1 MHILHEKSL
10 LSRASM
16 ENSNNRNAEAPFTV
30 ESTPSPFPS
39 PPAWGRGRGEGAAWK
54 TTEYVRNIYI
64 IAELRKG
71 CITPET
77 YELVSFA
84 RAIGKG
90 KKPVFL
96 LPGKKIV
103 EQAGEISQKTGCD
116 TLVLFGDHLEHYNV
130 LSYTHALMEILQEE
144 AAAWVCLPHTSMG
157 YDLAP
162 RLAVLLKAA
171 CITGVESAGDGS
183 LGRPVYS
190 GRFIEE
196 IVPKTPRVV
205 VTVLPGAFRFSQ
217 ETVGPAGG
225 VKVMKAAFTEVP
237 SRTLGIAESVHR
249 DSALKDAEVIISAGR
264 GIGKKENVSL
274 VKRLAAVFPRSA
286 VGASRSACDLG
297 WLERKHQIGTTGQT
311 VSPKLYIACGIS
323 GAFQHV
329 SGMRGAQTIVAI
341 NSDIHAPIFQVAH
354 YGIVEDL
361 ETFIPLLIEATS
373 CTVPF
378 R

>member
-1 MHILHEKSL
+1 
-10 LSRASM
+10 M
-16 ENSNNRNAEAPFTV
+16 ENPT
-30 ESTPSPFPS
+30 
-39 PPAWGRGRGEGAAWK
+39 
-54 TTEYVRNIYI
+54 IYM

-71 CITPET
+71 CVTQET

-84 RAIGKG
+84 RVIGKG
-90 KKPVFL
+90 RKPVFL
-96 LPGKKIV
+96 VLGKDIE
-103 EQAGEISQKTGCD
+103 EQAHEISQKTGCD
-116 TLVLFGDHLEHYNV
+116 ALVLFGDHVEQNNA
-130 LSYTHALMEILQEE
+130 LSYAHALMEILQPE

-183 LGRPVYS
+183 LSRSIHS

-196 IVPKTPRVV
+196 IVPNTPRVV
-205 VTVLPGAFRFSQ
+205 VTVLPGAFHPD
-217 ETVGPAGG
+217 EEAAGPSGG
-225 VKVMKAAFTEVP
+225 VNVMKAAFTEVP
-237 SRTLGIAESVHR
+237 SRTLGTAESIHR
-249 DSALKDAEVIISAGR
+249 DSALKDAEVIVSAGR

-311 VSPKLYIACGIS
+311 VSPRLYIACGIS

-341 NSDIHAPIFQVAH
+341 NTDTHAPIFQVAH

-361 ETFIPLLIEATS
+361 ETFIPLLVEILEK
-373 CTVPF
+373 
-378 R
+378 

>member
-1 MHILHEKSL
+1 MQ
-10 LSRASM
+10 
-16 ENSNNRNAEAPFTV
+16 NRT
-30 ESTPSPFPS
+30 
-39 PPAWGRGRGEGAAWK
+39 
-54 TTEYVRNIYI
+54 IYI

-84 RAIGKG
+84 RAVDNG

-96 LPGKKIV
+96 LLGKKV
-103 EQAGEISQKTGCD
+103 EGQAREISQKTGCD
-116 TLVLFGDHLEHYNV
+116 SLVLTADHLEHYNA
-130 LSYTHALMEILQEE
+130 LSYAHALIEILQEQT
-144 AAAWVCLPHTSMG
+144 ACWVCLPHTSMG

-171 CITGVESAGDGS
+171 CITGVESAGDGA
-183 LGRPVYS
+183 LCRAIHS

-196 IVPKTPRVV
+196 IVPNTPRVV
-205 VTVLPGAFRFSQ
+205 VTVLPGAFEPWKEMSSSS
-217 ETVGPAGG
+217 GS
-225 VKVMKAAFTEVP
+225 VKVREAAFTELP
-237 SRTLGIAESVHR
+237 SRTLGSLESAYR
-249 DSALKDAEVIISAGR
+249 DSALKDAEVIVSGGR
-264 GIGKKENVSL
+264 GIGKKESISL
-274 VKRLAAVFPRSA
+274 IKELAAVFPRSA

-297 WLERKHQIGTTGQT
+297 WFERKQQIGTTGLT

-341 NSDIHAPIFQVAH
+341 NTDIHAPIFQVAH
-354 YGIVEDL
+354 YCVVEDL
-361 ETFIPLLIEATS
+361 TTFIPVLLDATNRTLPS
-373 CTVPF
+373 

>member
-1 MHILHEKSL
+1 
-10 LSRASM
+10 M
-16 ENSNNRNAEAPFTV
+16 ENPT
-30 ESTPSPFPS
+30 
-39 PPAWGRGRGEGAAWK
+39 
-54 TTEYVRNIYI
+54 IYI

-71 CITPET
+71 CITQET

-84 RAIGKG
+84 RVIGKG
-90 KKPVFL
+90 KRTVFL
-96 LPGKKIV
+96 LPGKNI
-103 EQAGEISQKTGCD
+103 EEAAREIAQKTGSD
-116 TLVLFGDHLEHYNV
+116 VIALTGNHLEHYNA
-130 LSYTHALMEILQEE
+130 LSYAHALIEILQGE

-162 RLAVLLKAA
+162 RLAVPLKAS

-183 LGRPVYS
+183 LSRPVYS

-205 VTVLPGAFRFSQ
+205 VTVLPGAFQ
-217 ETVGPAGG
+217 PCEETTGLAGT
-225 VKVMKAAFTEVP
+225 VKVMEAAFTELP
-237 SRTLGIAESVHR
+237 SQTLGTAESVHR
-249 DSALKDAEVIISAGR
+249 DSALKDAEVIVSAGR

-274 VKRLAAVFPRSA
+274 IKRLAAAFPRSA

-297 WLERKHQIGTTGQT
+297 WLEHKHQVGTTGQI
-311 VSPKLYIACGIS
+311 VSPRLYIACGIS

-341 NSDIHAPIFQVAH
+341 NTDIHAPIFQLAH

-361 ETFIPLLIEATS
+361 TIFIPLLIEELS
-373 CTVPF
+373 VKS

>member
-1 MHILHEKSL
+1 M
-10 LSRASM
+10 
-16 ENSNNRNAEAPFTV
+16 
-30 ESTPSPFPS
+30 
-39 PPAWGRGRGEGAAWK
+39 
-54 TTEYVRNIYI
+54 

-71 CITPET
+71 CITQET
-77 YELVSFA
+77 YEVAGFA

-96 LPGKKIV
+96 LLGKNV
-103 EQAGEISQKTGCD
+103 EEQAREIAQKTGCD
-116 TLVLFGDHLEHYNV
+116 VIALTGNHLEHYNA
-130 LSYTHALMEILQEE
+130 LSYAHALMEMLQEE

-162 RLAVLLKAA
+162 RLAVPLKAA

-183 LGRPVYS
+183 LGRPIYS

-205 VTVLPGAFRFSQ
+205 VTVLPGAFRACE
-217 ETVGPAGG
+217 ETSGPAGS
-225 VKVMKAAFTEVP
+225 VKVMEAAFTELP
-237 SRTLGIAESVHR
+237 SQTLGTAESLHR
-249 DSALKDAEVIISAGR
+249 DSALKDAEVIVSAGR
-264 GIGKKENVSL
+264 GIGKKENISL
-274 VKRLAAVFPRSA
+274 IERLAAVFPRSA

-297 WLERKHQIGTTGQT
+297 WFEHKHQIGTTGQT

-341 NSDIHAPIFQVAH
+341 NTDFHAPIFRVAH
-354 YGIVEDL
+354 YCVVEDL
-361 ETFIPLLIEATS
+361 TTFIPILLEEVS
-373 CTVPF
+373 LGPRGVGLKP
-378 R
+378 